1 MKHLIEKYID
11 NLSIGDV
18 NLFLNKKNINLNR
31 QELEFTYT
39 YIKKNWNQI
48 LSDPNSFNF
57 ENYKNVYT
65 SINYNKLNNL
75 INEYR
80 AKYSKYL

>member
-18 NLFLNKKNINLNR
+18 NLFLNKNNINLNR
-31 QELEFTYT
+31 QELEFTYN

-65 SINYNKLNNL
+65 SINYNKLSNL

-80 AKYSKYL
+80 AKYSRYL

>member
-18 NLFLNKKNINLNR
+18 NLFLNKNNINLNR
-31 QELEFTYT
+31 QELEFTYN

>member
-18 NLFLNKKNINLNR
+18 NLFLNKNNINLNR

>member
-18 NLFLNKKNINLNR
+18 NLFLNKNNINLNR
-31 QELEFTYT
+31 QELEFTYN

-65 SINYNKLNNL
+65 SINYNKLSNL

-80 AKYSKYL
+80 VKYSKYL

>member
-18 NLFLNKKNINLNR
+18 NLFLNKNNINLNR
-31 QELEFTYT
+31 QELEFTYN

-65 SINYNKLNNL
+65 SINYNKLSNL
-75 INEYR
+75 ISEYR

>member
-11 NLSIGDV
+11 NLSIGDI
-18 NLFLNKKNINLNR
+18 NLFLNKNNINLNR
-31 QELEFTYT
+31 QELEFTYN

-65 SINYNKLNNL
+65 SINYNKLSNL

>member
-18 NLFLNKKNINLNR
+18 NLFLNKNNINLNR
-31 QELEFTYT
+31 QELEFTYN

-65 SINYNKLNNL
+65 SINYNKLSNL

>member
-18 NLFLNKKNINLNR
+18 NLFLNKNNINLNR

-65 SINYNKLNNL
+65 SINYNKLSNL

>member
-18 NLFLNKKNINLNR
+18 NLFLNKNNINLNG
-31 QELEFTYT
+31 QELEFTYN

>member
-18 NLFLNKKNINLNR
+18 NLFLNKNNINLNR
-31 QELEFTYT
+31 QELEFTYN

-57 ENYKNVYT
+57 ENYKSIYT

-80 AKYSKYL
+80 AKYLKYL

>member
-18 NLFLNKKNINLNR
+18 NLFLNKNNINLNG
-31 QELEFTYT
+31 QELEFTYN

-65 SINYNKLNNL
+65 SINYNKLSNL